1 MPALLAAA
9 LLLGGAAAYPSSIEC
24 GTDATSRLKAGAAIM
39 SAVVTPVPAG
49 QGPVAVR
56 STATTVTVTFE
67 TVYFALKAW
76 GPAGTALI
84 CPAAAMPAGLNISA
98 TANCSSQVFLG
109 SDAPAGG
116 QSFTCTHNGAT
127 GFALAY
133 SGTGR
138 LISLVTE
145 GVQPPPA
152 NSTPSSAPSSPTG
165 MTAVVR

>member
-1 MPALLAAA
+1 MHVCVLKTLYPEHQPRPTAAA
-9 LLLGGAAAYPSSIEC
+9 
-24 GTDATSRLKAGAAIM
+24 R
-39 SAVVTPVPAG
+39 
-49 QGPVAVR
+49 
-56 STATTVTVTFE
+56 
-67 TVYFALKAW
+67 
-76 GPAGTALI
+76 
-84 CPAAAMPAGLNISA
+84 
-98 TANCSSQVFLG
+98 VFLG